1 MVRKTLPAR
10 RIRIER
16 REPPI
21 PIDMDADLLPGERPL
36 SGRYHRDDDKGFRVV
51 LDGAVGS
58 GEEVH
63 RTFQEAAEAVKASL
77 GFEVSYL
84 VPVWPKAKAR
94 AYLSETGERIVEGD
108 PRFDQTTWY
117 QRGATLVTVIE
128 EVLE

>member
-1 MVRKTLPAR
+1 MVRKTTPAR
-10 RIRIER
+10 TIRIER

-21 PIDMDADLLPGERPL
+21 PINMDADLPPGERPL
-36 SGRYHRDDDKGFRVV
+36 SSRYGWDKGKGYRIV
-51 LDGAVGS
+51 LDEAIGH
-58 GEEVH
+58 GEEVY

-117 QRGATLVTVIE
+117 HRGATLVTVIE